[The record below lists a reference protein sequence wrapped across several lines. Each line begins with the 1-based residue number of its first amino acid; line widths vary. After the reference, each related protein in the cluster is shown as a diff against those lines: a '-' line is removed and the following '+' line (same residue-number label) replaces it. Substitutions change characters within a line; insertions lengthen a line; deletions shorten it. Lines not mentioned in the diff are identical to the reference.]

1 MKNAIVLPTP
11 QLTFFAQLKISLDD
25 PIELGAGRTSLR
37 RIIPIIGG
45 NFKGPSI
52 EGIILNLGADW
63 QTIAST
69 ELSELDTRYALQTSD
84 GAIIEVIN
92 KGFRHGPE
100 SIISKLAAG
109 ENVNP
114 SEYSMITQA
123 SLETG
128 HKKYNW
134 VNKLSFLGT
143 GARFKS
149 EVILDLYSVS

>member
-11 QLTFFAQLKISLDD
+11 QLTFFAQLQISLDD

-114 SEYSMITQA
+114 SIIFF
-123 SLETG
+123 
-128 HKKYNW
+128 W
-134 VNKLSFLGT
+134 VNKLSFLLVLV
-143 GARFKS
+143 S
-149 EVILDLYSVS
+149 IDSVLL